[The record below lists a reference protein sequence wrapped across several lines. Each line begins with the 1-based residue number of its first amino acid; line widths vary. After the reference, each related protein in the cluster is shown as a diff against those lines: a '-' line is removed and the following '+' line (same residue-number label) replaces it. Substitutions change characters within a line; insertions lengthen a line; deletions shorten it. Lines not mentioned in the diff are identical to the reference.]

1 LTLPGAVKMTN
12 SKILLALIVTLTFLL
27 AACGN
32 NKPFNSTAWLKA
44 DARER
49 GRMSEDLVK
58 SKVLIGQAADEALRV
73 LGRPDTSYQTA
84 LIYRID
90 MGMPFK
96 DDPRHT
102 ALQVHLDGDR
112 TVREVKIVD

>member
-1 LTLPGAVKMTN
+1 MIAIT
-12 SKILLALIVTLTFLL
+12 SFLL
-27 AACGN
+27 LSACGN
-32 NKPFNSTAWLKA
+32 NKSFSSTAWLKA

-58 SKVLIGQAADEALRV
+58 SNVLIGQAADEALRV
-73 LGRPDTSYQTA
+73 LGQPDTAYPTA

-96 DDPRHT
+96 DDPKHT
-102 ALQVHLDGDR
+102 ALQVHLDGNR

>member
-1 LTLPGAVKMTN
+1 
-12 SKILLALIVTLTFLL
+12 VTLLVLL

-32 NKPFNSTAWLKA
+32 NKPFNSAVWLKA
-44 DARER
+44 DVRER
-49 GRMSEDLVK
+49 GRMCEDLIK
-58 SKVLIGQAADEALRV
+58 SRVLIGQAADEAV
-73 LGRPDTSYQTA
+73 LILGQTDTAYSTA

-96 DDPRHT
+96 DDPKHT
-102 ALQVHLDGDR
+102 ALQVHLDGNR

>member
-1 LTLPGAVKMTN
+1 MKTKTV
-12 SKILLALIVTLTFLL
+12 LLVLATVFFA

-32 NKPFNSTAWLKA
+32 NKTFDSAAWLKS
-44 DARER
+44 DLRER
-49 GRMSEDLVK
+49 GRMSEHLVQ
-58 SKVLIGQAADEALRV
+58 SKILVGQTSDDALRV
-73 LGRPDTSYQTA
+73 LGQPDTTYSTA

-96 DDPRHT
+96 DDPKHT
-102 ALQVHLDGDR
+102 ALQIHLDEKR

>member
-1 LTLPGAVKMTN
+1 MNRKLV
-12 SKILLALIVTLTFLL
+12 LLVVVPIFLL

-32 NKPFNSTAWLKA
+32 NKTFNSAAWLKS

-58 SKVLIGQAADEALRV
+58 SKVLIGQAADQAMRL
-73 LGRPDTSYQTA
+73 LGQPDTTYPTA
-84 LIYRID
+84 LVYRLD

-96 DDPRHT
+96 DDPKHT
-102 ALQVHLDGDR
+102 ALQIHLDGNR

>member
-1 LTLPGAVKMTN
+1 MTN
-12 SKILLALIVTLTFLL
+12 SKIFRALILSITLSL

-32 NKPFNSTAWLKA
+32 NKSFSSTAWLKA
-44 DARER
+44 DLRER
-49 GRMSEDLVK
+49 GRMSEHLVQ
-58 SKVLIGQAADEALRV
+58 SKILVGQTSDDALRV
-73 LGRPDTSYQTA
+73 LGQPDTAYPTA

-96 DDPRHT
+96 DDPKHT
-102 ALQVHLDGDR
+102 ALQVHLDGNR

>member
-1 LTLPGAVKMTN
+1 MKTKTV
-12 SKILLALIVTLTFLL
+12 LLVFATVFL

-32 NKPFNSTAWLKA
+32 NKTFDSAAWLKS
-44 DARER
+44 DLRER
-49 GRMSEDLVK
+49 GRMSEHLVQ
-58 SKVLIGQAADEALRV
+58 SKILVGQNSDDALRV
-73 LGRPDTSYQTA
+73 LGQPDTAYPTA

-96 DDPRHT
+96 DDPKHT
-102 ALQVHLDGDR
+102 ALQVHLDGNR

>member
-1 LTLPGAVKMTN
+1 MTKPRLLQTLILTIAV
-12 SKILLALIVTLTFLL
+12 TF

-32 NKPFNSTAWLKA
+32 NQRFSSTAWLKA
-44 DARER
+44 DMRER
-49 GRMSEDLVK
+49 GRMSEDLIK
-58 SKVLIGQAADEALRV
+58 SRVLIGHAADEALRL
-73 LGRPDTSYQTA
+73 LGQPDTTYSTA

-96 DDPRHT
+96 DDPKHT
-102 ALQVHLDGDR
+102 ALQVHLDEKR